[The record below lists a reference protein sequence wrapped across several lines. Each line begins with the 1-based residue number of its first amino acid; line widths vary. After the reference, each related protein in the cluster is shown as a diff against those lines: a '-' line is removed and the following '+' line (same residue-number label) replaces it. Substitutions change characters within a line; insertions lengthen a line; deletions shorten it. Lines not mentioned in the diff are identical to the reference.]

1 MRPRQFFIGLST
13 APPGHLLRDRY
24 NLLANFGVAEEKKKT
39 KIYLGLKEALQSN
52 IHFDDYVIHL

>member
-39 KIYLGLKEALQSN
+39 KIDLGLKEALQSN
-52 IHFDDYVIHL
+52 LHI